1 MDLDDFDAAVEQLP
15 LDPGSSNAQSP
26 KDAVRLIDAQWYTP
40 VSRRGRW
47 MDLIGDYA
55 GSEPFVVDGAHL
67 PLLFRARA
75 LNTLVRRG
83 TTTARPRRPSTCT
96 GAHRWYSQ
104 HTVLHAAEVEAEFI
118 DVSFQIV
125 HAIYTMERVLH
136 EISSRSA
143 SFEIVFWHGELIHSV
158 PLCNLTVLHQTDAS
172 SRSRS
177 ARTNTPRRPVHSRGL
192 SSSIT

>member
-15 LDPGSSNAQSP
+15 LDSGSSNAQSP

-55 GSEPFVVDGAHL
+55 GSEPFIVDGEHV
-67 PLLFRARA
+67 PFLFGVHA

-83 TTTARPRRPSTCT
+83 TTTTRPRRPSTCP
-96 GAHRWYSQ
+96 GALRWYIQ
-104 HTVLHAAEVEAEFI
+104 HAVLHAAEVEAEFL

-143 SFEIVFWHGELIHSV
+143 SFEIVFWHGEIIRSV
-158 PLCNLTVLHQTDAS
+158 PPSNLTVLHQTDAS

-177 ARTNTPRRPVHSRGL
+177 ERTNTPRRPVH
-192 SSSIT
+192 